1 MTYLNNLT
9 PLTFKE
15 DMAIIIGISKGT
27 YVGMEPLPTKQELI
41 DELTEEMAVMP
52 SSEAG
57 NYRQYILTLQKMTD
71 NEFLIYYEKVAPLEL
86 KNVTIVAADKPTQAP

>member
-15 DMAIIIGISKGT
+15 DMAITIGISKGT

-41 DELTEEMAVMP
+41 DELTKEMDVMS
-52 SSEAG
+52 SSEGG

-86 KNVTIVAADKPTQAP
+86 KNGTIVAADKPTQAP